1 MTVITHN
8 HPQIILKLRKAKTKL
23 TTHEQRVMVLLLKNI
38 KNEKSKTSSNDK
50 SDRVFTSKLERNN
63 E

>member
-1 MTVITHN
+1 
-8 HPQIILKLRKAKTKL
+8 
-23 TTHEQRVMVLLLKNI
+23 MVLLLKNI